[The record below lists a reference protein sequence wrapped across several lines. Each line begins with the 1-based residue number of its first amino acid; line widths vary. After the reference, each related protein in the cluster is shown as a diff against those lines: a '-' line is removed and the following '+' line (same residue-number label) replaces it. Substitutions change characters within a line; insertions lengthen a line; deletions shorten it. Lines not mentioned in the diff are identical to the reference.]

1 MIKNMKKL
9 LRYICA
15 ILTAFLIIFW
25 ARKLLLANF
34 HKLIE
39 ITPEEVITIFQDA
52 GYKIDNCHEVNEG
65 DMGPMGQQNQ
75 GYQFDLHARNSTY
88 QIYVEDFGDWQNARN
103 GAKNINKLDKRM
115 NGDNF
120 IAFHYGLVVVAIYP
134 SDKVFSSKLHWVIAR
149 NYK

>member
-1 MIKNMKKL
+1 MKRNNCFKDKMIKNMKKL

-52 GYKIDNCHEVNEG
+52 GYKIDMSDNVSRSFPRFLPFSVTDSPFFCVHFFG
-65 DMGPMGQQNQ
+65 GSPMHMVQ
-75 GYQFDLHARNSTY
+75 L
-88 QIYVEDFGDWQNARN
+88 
-103 GAKNINKLDKRM
+103 
-115 NGDNF
+115 
-120 IAFHYGLVVVAIYP
+120 
-134 SDKVFSSKLHWVIAR
+134 
-149 NYK
+149 